1 MILSEFINQ
10 YKILTEDEKR
20 LLDKHT
26 EQANFKAK
34 DYFLQSGKRSN
45 QVGLITS
52 GVFRYFFYNPEGE
65 EITAHFMAEN
75 EFVGNATSFFEFS
88 LSAGSI
94 QAETDCTILLINRES
109 WDLFSVQIPHWEN
122 TIQKILNE
130 VLIKKTSF
138 QRSLINIDSKS
149 AYLKFI
155 NSYPN
160 IAQRVA
166 LNHIASYLGMTP
178 FSLSRIRKAI
188 ASL

>member
-1 MILSEFINQ
+1 MNLSEFVNQ
-10 YKILTEDEKR
+10 HKILTEDEKK
-20 LLDKHT
+20 LLDEHT
-26 EQANFKAK
+26 EQVSYKAK
-34 DYFLQSGKRSN
+34 DYFIQSGNRSN
-45 QVGLITS
+45 QIGLITS
-52 GVFRYFFYNPEGE
+52 GVFRYFFYNTEGE

-88 LSAGSI
+88 PSAGSI
-94 QAETDCTILLINRES
+94 QAETDCTIILISRES
-109 WDLFSVQIPHWEN
+109 WDLFSQEIPHWEN

-130 VLIKKTSF
+130 VLIKKTNF

-155 NSYPN
+155 NSYPS
-160 IAQRVA
+160 IAQRAA

-178 FSLSRIRKAI
+178 YSLSRIRKAI